1 MLITATD
8 KASSLSLVVVLLLF
22 KLCCLNRFICI
33 LLFVLVFLLVEFAEV
48 SLLHH
53 ISSRGLNTFSII
65 LCSSPFLNIK
75 STNELFYIELLSLMF
90 ERGSKVLPRRWQ
102 LGDYTANHKLVT

>member
-8 KASSLSLVVVLLLF
+8 KASYLFLVVVVVLLL
-22 KLCCLNRFICI
+22 KLCCLNRSICV
-33 LLFVLVFLLVEFAEV
+33 LLFVLFFLLVKLKEV

-53 ISSRGLNTFSII
+53 IRSRGLNTFSTI

-75 STNELFYIELLSLMF
+75 STNELFHIELLSH
-90 ERGSKVLPRRWQ
+90 V
-102 LGDYTANHKLVT
+102 